1 MSERARQ
8 FLDKWEADHIAAV
21 PDVQRLREAVLL
33 ATQCR
38 KDAVEAGIPPDEIRA
53 AVRGDLIRHMLA
65 VLADAAHEVSASAAL
80 IAS

>member
-53 AVRGDLIRHMLA
+53 AVPR
-65 VLADAAHEVSASAAL
+65 
-80 IAS
+80 